1 MLCGIS
7 CKPKFYKPILC
18 VDNWLIYQD
27 QKEKLENIL
36 NGVIYEMSDEEIQKH
51 KAFNIY
57 LSIKQNG
64 YINAIEAI
72 SEEGKILFITMSE
85 RNTYIIIMNIIGTVI
100 RVYTTEPY
108 NNVFLTPNQLKY
120 TNYLYRIRALINS
133 IHFHYDNIKLII
145 GFDSI
150 FFSLVNSNAATIKN
164 NEYLPIFYSKL
175 PLAGSYNSELT
186 FLVNKYPI
194 VPMLVF
200 DKCFKIYNNIP
211 KKITYVTGYKNTWCL
226 TNTHIHYINPNDGST
241 EFSYDLPL
249 NWKTDEDALTIIS
262 CVIKT
267 YSNKHHE

>member
-18 VDNWLIYQD
+18 VDDWLIYQD

-36 NGVIYEMSDEEIQKH
+36 NGVIYDMSDEEIQNH
-51 KAFNIY
+51 KAYNIY

-64 YINAIEAI
+64 YIKAMETI

-85 RNTYIIIMNIIGTVI
+85 RNTYIIVMNILGSVI

-108 NNVFLTPNQLKY
+108 NKKFLNDNPLKY

-145 GFDSI
+145 GFGSI
-150 FFSLVNSNAATIKN
+150 FFSLVKSNAATIKN
-164 NEYLPIFYSKL
+164 NEYLPIFYSKV
-175 PLAGSYNSELT
+175 PLTNSYNTELK
-186 FLVNKYPI
+186 FLINKYPN

-200 DKCFKIYNNIP
+200 DKGFKIYNNIQ
-211 KKITYVTGYKNTWCL
+211 KNITYVTGYKNTWCL
-226 TNTHIHYINPNDGST
+226 TNTHIQYINPNDGSVV
-241 EFSYDLPL
+241 FSCELPFE
-249 NWKTDEDALTIIS
+249 WKTDDNALNIIAGI
-262 CVIKT
+262 IKD
-267 YSNKHHE
+267 YSNKHH